1 MTNCIFSSI
10 KNPHFFTSGERLI
23 AIILKF
29 LFVRNL
35 DIYNPQNEMYQKL
48 KRNVHFFER
57 GLNGAK
63 VIKNTD
69 RLVAYPC
76 FFAYTYYIE

>member
-1 MTNCIFSSI
+1 M
-10 KNPHFFTSGERLI
+10 
-23 AIILKF
+23 
-29 LFVRNL
+29 
-35 DIYNPQNEMYQKL
+35 YNPQNEMYQKL

-69 RLVAYPC
+69 RLGAYPC
-76 FFAYTYYIE
+76 FFAYTLYRVVGCKDFYTLLSCAIAAA

>member
-1 MTNCIFSSI
+1 MSDDE
-10 KNPHFFTSGERLI
+10 KGL
-23 AIILKF
+23 
-29 LFVRNL
+29 
-35 DIYNPQNEMYQKL
+35 YNPQNEMYQKL

-76 FFAYTYYIE
+76 FFCLYII